1 MLGGRIV
8 GEGKVILG
16 PSEEEN
22 GNLMGRRKYEYA
34 SVRSRWLAGL
44 VDWAVALVWG
54 AATWVVIWGPSLLW
68 NYPFGEHF
76 LADLVYYFGTLIVN
90 GVLILRFMFNAISI
104 SSVGDTFGH
113 RLFKLQVLDTGANR
127 IGLMRALARQCL
139 GSPLLFVS
147 SIPGFVWSLMTG
159 FTGHLDLTNG
169 PVREFLETVDD
180 SWLLFSNWGPFGA
193 LALTIA
199 NHAVMAIDRN
209 GRGVHDS
216 LVRTMVIKAPEKDRN
231 GFAA

>member
-1 MLGGRIV
+1 MKDSIEMEDLGLYGNPRT
-8 GEGKVILG
+8 EGGTEFV
-16 PSEEEN
+16 
-22 GNLMGRRKYEYA
+22 YA
-34 SVRSRWLAGL
+34 SVGRRLAAGL
-44 VDWAVALVWG
+44 MDWVVAMVWG
-54 AATWVVIWGPSLLW
+54 AATWIVIWGPNFLW

-76 LADLVYYFGTLIVN
+76 LADLVYYFGTSVVN

-169 PVREFLETVDD
+169 PVREFLETVADP
-180 SWLLFSNWGPFGA
+180 WLLFSNWGPFGA

-216 LVRTMVIKAPEKDRN
+216 LVGTVVIKAPEKDRN
-231 GFAA
+231 GSVA